1 MSQIEKIDPNF
12 KLSTLGGHED
22 VVFYNCLEKPFQIY
36 GLIRPEGERNY
47 FVRIPEKVAENSNE
61 GVVYLNTNTAGG
73 RVRFRTNSPYVAIR
87 AEMHN
92 LGKMPHFAFTG
103 SIGFD
108 LYIRKE
114 GEEQYVKTFVPPVA
128 IEDGYESLLETPK
141 DGALYDYTVNFPLY
155 SGVKTLYIGLQ
166 QGAQVEA
173 AAPYRIEKPVVY
185 YGSSITQGG
194 CASRPGN
201 AYQAIITRRLD
212 CDHINLGF
220 SGSARGETAMAEYIA
235 GLPMSAFVMDYD
247 YNAPTVEHLRN
258 THERMYQCV
267 RAAQP
272 GLPIILVSCPDCR
285 LTEEQEARREVI
297 RTTYRNALEAGD
309 RNVYFIDGSTLT
321 WRFGGDSGTVDGCHP
336 NDLGFMCMALG
347 IGEVIQKVLVEQIEE
362 AKTNFQEEKQ

>member
-1 MSQIEKIDPNF
+1 MNQIEKIDPNF
-12 KLSTLGGHED
+12 KLSTLGNHED
-22 VVFYNCLEKPFQIY
+22 VVFYNCLQEPFQVY
-36 GLIRPEGERNY
+36 GLMRPEGERDY
-47 FVRIPEKVAENSNE
+47 FVRIPEEVAQNSND

-108 LYIRKE
+108 LYRRKE

-128 IEDGYESLLETPK
+128 IVDGYESLLEAAK
-141 DGALYDYTVNFPLY
+141 DGEVYDYTINFPLY
-155 SGVKTLYIGLQ
+155 SGVKALHVGLQ
-166 QGAQVEA
+166 LGAKVEA
-173 AAPYRIEKPVVY
+173 PTPYSVEKPVVY

-201 AYQAIITRRLD
+201 AYQAIITRELD

-220 SGSARGETAMAEYIA
+220 SGSARGEDAMAEYIA
-235 GLPMSAFVMDYD
+235 SIPMSVYVMDYD
-247 YNAPTVEHLRN
+247 HNAPSVEHLQN
-258 THERMYQCV
+258 THERMYQCI

-272 GLPIILVSCPDCR
+272 ELPIIMVSCPECR
-285 LTEEQEARREVI
+285 LTGDQVKRREVI
-297 RTTYRNALEAGD
+297 RTTYQNAVEAGD
-309 RNVYFIDGSTLT
+309 KNVYFIDGSTLT

-336 NDLGFMCMALG
+336 NDLGFMCMAVG
-347 IGEVIQKVLVEQIEE
+347 IGEVVKRVL
-362 AKTNFQEEKQ
+362 K